1 MFTYLKLDNNAKMTL
16 NDKSQINTNPDFT
29 GDLLA
34 QNALKTNQSIG
45 TMDMLKRDR
54 FELLS
59 AYLDGEVTAAERRE
73 VDEWLANDP
82 EIQRLY
88 ARLLNLRQG
97 LQTMPIPATHPP
109 VEQTIEQ
116 VYQRIHQRPRRRAVV
131 WGGTAIAAMFVGAI
145 SGVLPLQLAKSPN
158 TPIEPLRVALNAPVV
173 EIPTAT
179 ISPPQQPSQPVQSP
193 RQHRE
198 FN

>member
-16 NDKSQINTNPDFT
+16 NDKSKINTSPDLT
-29 GDLLA
+29 GNLLA
-34 QNALKTNQSIG
+34 HNTEKTNQSIG

-97 LQTMPIPATHPP
+97 LQAMPVPAAHPP

-116 VYQRIHQRPRRRAVV
+116 VYQHIHQRSRRRAVV
-131 WGGTAIAAMFVGAI
+131 WGGTAIAAMFIGAV
-145 SGVLPLQLAKSPN
+145 SSVVPLQLAKSPN
-158 TPIEPLRVALNAPVV
+158 TPIEPLRVALNDPVV

-179 ISPPQQPSQPVQSP
+179 IAPPQQPSQPVQSP
-193 RQHRE
+193 QQHRG

>member
-16 NDKSQINTNPDFT
+16 NDKSQINTNPELT

-34 QNALKTNQSIG
+34 KNAEKTNQSIG

-97 LQTMPIPATHPP
+97 LQTMPVPAAHPR

-116 VYQRIHQRPRRRAVV
+116 VYQRIHLRPRRRAVV
-131 WGGTAIAAMFVGAI
+131 WGGTAIAAAFIGAV

-179 ISPPQQPSQPVQSP
+179 IAPPQQPSQPLESP
-193 RQHRE
+193 QQHRE